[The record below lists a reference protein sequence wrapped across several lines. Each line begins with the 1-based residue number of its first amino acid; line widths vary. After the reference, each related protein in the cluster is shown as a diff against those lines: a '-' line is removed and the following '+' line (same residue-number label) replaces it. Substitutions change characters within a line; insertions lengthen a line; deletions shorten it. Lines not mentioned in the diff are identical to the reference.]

1 MMSSSMY
8 GQWAALVTFV
18 LLIVVGATPAT
29 AARQAVAVR
38 VDQAPALDGWLSD
51 PVWERTPP
59 TSDFV
64 QQRPDTGALST
75 ATTTVRLAFDDDAL
89 YVGFRCDEPD
99 SAGVLGRALGRD
111 SDFADE
117 DYFRLVLDTF
127 DDDLSASVFTVNP
140 NGARSDRLVRNEGE
154 YQNLDWDGIWSVRT
168 QVTTDGW
175 QGEIRVPWRT
185 LRFPRRDTLS
195 MGVNFERQR
204 RRVNEQS
211 HWSAVPRQFSVY
223 RVELAG
229 QMSGLRAID
238 PGRNVVVRPYVLGR
252 ASRGTSSD
260 WKTDSEVGLDAKVG
274 LGPSLTLDL
283 TLNTDFAQVEVDD
296 QIVNVTR
303 FDVEFP
309 EKREF
314 FLEKAN
320 LFRFGSARNQLFY
333 SRTIGLDDE
342 GRTLPID
349 YGARLT
355 GRIDETEV
363 GMLAIEQGDAR
374 GLPTRRF
381 GVVRLR
387 HDVGARSSVGL
398 LVTHRN
404 SADDGTVDEADDTAI
419 GVDGDLNPTDRLL
432 VSGYTAFNERR
443 GNGPD
448 KFTWGARARWSHP
461 SYRITALHESVGSD
475 YDPATGFVNL
485 RSAPGVGVNVYA
497 GGLTHAPEPN
507 LSWVRRFEN
516 TVEIY
521 VLNRRRGPLEARYL
535 FAGSTLVGP
544 SEERVGFYWE
554 RDFDRLFG
562 FGFPLGPNP
571 DDSFDLVFPAGEY
584 TYDYLGF
591 ELQTDP
597 SHWWTARVDGVTG
610 EFFDGTRTNVN
621 TRLDVRFAPH
631 VEIGATTISERIE
644 RDAENGGNQRFDSD
658 LLRFRLGVDLNTSFG
673 LDVFAQYNSERR
685 LALSQVRAHWIFGDE
700 SDLYL
705 VFNDARDADIIVGSE
720 RFRVDLGD
728 RRRNDW
734 TLKLSYAHQL

>member
-1 MMSSSMY
+1 MKTRY
-8 GQWAALVTFV
+8 GCCLLALGS
-18 LLIVVGATPAT
+18 LLLLFLPSPAG
-29 AARQAVAVR
+29 AARQVVAAR
-38 VDQAPALDGWLSD
+38 VDTPPALDGWLRE
-51 PVWERTPP
+51 PVWDRTPP
-59 TSDFV
+59 TADFV
-64 QQRPDTGALST
+64 QQRPDTGAPST
-75 ATTTVRLAFDDDAL
+75 ATTTVRLLFDDDAL

-127 DDDLSASVFTVNP
+127 DDDLSAFVFTVNP

-168 QVTTDGW
+168 QVTADGW
-175 QGEIRVPWRT
+175 QGEMRVPWRT
-185 LRFPRRDTLS
+185 LRFPRRDALS

-211 HWSAVPRQFSVY
+211 HWSAVPREFTVY
-223 RVELAG
+223 RVGLAG
-229 QMSGLRAID
+229 RLEGLRAID
-238 PGRNVVVRPYVLGR
+238 PGRNVVLRPYVLGR
-252 ASRGTSSD
+252 ASRGTSDD
-260 WKTDSEVGLDAKVG
+260 WDTDSEIGLDAKIG
-274 LGPSLTLDL
+274 LTPSLTLDL
-283 TLNTDFAQVEVDD
+283 TVNTDFAQVEVDD

-303 FDVEFP
+303 FEVEFP

-333 SRTIGLDDE
+333 SRTIGLDAR

-349 YGARLT
+349 YGARVT
-355 GRIDETEV
+355 GRVDDTEIGV
-363 GMLAIEQGDAR
+363 LAIEQDDAR

-387 HDVGARSSVGL
+387 HDVGTRSSVGL
-398 LVTHRN
+398 MITHRN
-404 SADDGTVDEADDTAI
+404 SADDGEVDEPDDTAI
-419 GVDGDLNPTDRLL
+419 GIDGDLNPTDRLL
-432 VSGYTAFNERR
+432 VSGYTAVDERR
-443 GNGPD
+443 GAGPD
-448 KFTWGARARWSHP
+448 AFTWGARARWSHP
-461 SYRITALHESVGSD
+461 SYRITALHEAVGSD

-497 GGLTHAPEPN
+497 AGVTHAPEPN

-516 TVEIY
+516 SVEIY
-521 VLNRRRGPLEARYL
+521 ALDRRRGPLEARQM
-535 FAGSTLVGP
+535 FVGSTLVGP
-544 SEERVGFYWE
+544 SEERVGFYW
-554 RDFDRLFG
+554 RWDFDRLFG
-562 FGFPLGPNP
+562 PGFGLGPKP
-571 DDSFDLVFPAGEY
+571 DETFDVVFPAGEY
-584 TYDYLGF
+584 HYGFLGF

-597 SHWWTARVDGVTG
+597 SHWWTARVAGVTG
-610 EFFDGTRTNVN
+610 EFFDGSRTNVN
-621 TRLDVRFAPH
+621 TRVDVRFAPH
-631 VEIGATTISERIE
+631 VVIGAETVSERIE
-644 RDAENGGNQRFDSD
+644 RDAEDGGKRRFNSD

-673 LDVFAQYNSERR
+673 LDVFAQYNSEQR
-685 LALSQVRAHWIFGDE
+685 LGLSQVRAHWIFGDE

-705 VFNDARDADIIVGSE
+705 VFNDARDADIVVGTD